1 MDLDDD
7 ILREFDQGSAV
18 RVRERQDQKDLARW
32 MVAERESPEIMPYQ
46 TELLDRLME
55 NLRQQIELVERE
67 SGNQDPTV
75 NFKLIIVQTDLE
87 RVKFTIRAYLRARMH
102 KIDEQAVY
110 LVSPEGRDVRGH
122 LSPTEAAYMKSHLA
136 LLNNHYLD
144 SFLRQFPEGMRRL
157 DENHGGS
164 VMVEAPD
171 YDSAVFCKVVR
182 DIGDTGWAD
191 LHLLKD
197 QLYIIRY
204 SMVRQHVMSGAV
216 ELI

>member
-1 MDLDDD
+1 
-7 ILREFDQGSAV
+7 
-18 RVRERQDQKDLARW
+18 
-32 MVAERESPEIMPYQ
+32 
-46 TELLDRLME
+46 
-55 NLRQQIELVERE
+55 
-67 SGNQDPTV
+67 
-75 NFKLIIVQTDLE
+75 
-87 RVKFTIRAYLRARMH
+87 
-102 KIDEQAVY
+102 
-110 LVSPEGRDVRGH
+110 
-122 LSPTEAAYMKSHLA
+122 MKSHLA